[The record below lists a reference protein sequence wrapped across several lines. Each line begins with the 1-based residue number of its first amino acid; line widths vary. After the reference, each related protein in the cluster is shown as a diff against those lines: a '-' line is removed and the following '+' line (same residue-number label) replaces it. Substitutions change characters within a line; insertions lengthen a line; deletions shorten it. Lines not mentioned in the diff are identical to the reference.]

1 MSESSPSESV
11 RRSAPSRAG
20 REGEDA
26 RRRLFHAALTLF
38 AQKGFGNTST
48 RELAEAAGVNIAAIS
63 YYFGDKAG
71 LYRAVFFEP
80 MGMPEDDV
88 SHFDDPS
95 LSLREMLGRFYA
107 GFLEP
112 LRDPAAAA
120 LCTKLHFREM
130 VEPTGLWQQAMD
142 RMFAPMHEA
151 LLRQL
156 CHHLGLAR
164 QDAALFRLVSCLVGQ
179 GVHLHVG
186 RDCAER
192 LWPGLF
198 DGDAAIDAWSRTLV
212 DAGVAMVEAER
223 SRRAAVDCDDSTTQ
237 SRGLAET

>member
-1 MSESSPSESV
+1 MPDSSPLEPA
-11 RRSAPSRAG
+11 RRAASARAG
-20 REGEDA
+20 RDGEDA

-38 AQKGFGNTST
+38 AHKGFGNTST

-95 LSLREMLGRFYA
+95 LTLREMLGRFYA

-130 VEPTGLWQQAMD
+130 IEPTGLWQQAMD
-142 RMFAPMHEA
+142 RIFAPMHEA
-151 LLRQL
+151 LLKQL

-164 QDAALFRLVSCLVGQ
+164 PDAALFRLVSCLVGQ

-212 DAGVAMVEAER
+212 DAGVAMVESER
-223 SRRAAVDCDDSTTQ
+223 SRRAAPGRDDPLTS
-237 SRGLAET
+237 S

>member
-1 MSESSPSESV
+1 MPVSWSLDPA
-11 RRSAPSRAG
+11 RRAAPARPG
-20 REGEDA
+20 RDGEDA
-26 RRRLFHAALTLF
+26 RRRLFQAALTLF
-38 AQKGFGNTST
+38 AHKGFGNTST

-95 LSLREMLGRFYA
+95 LTLREMLGRFYA

-112 LRDPAAAA
+112 LRDPATAA

-130 VEPTGLWQQAMD
+130 IEPTGLWQQAMD
-142 RMFAPMHEA
+142 RIFAPMHEA
-151 LLRQL
+151 LLKQL

-164 QDAALFRLVSCLVGQ
+164 PDAALFRLGSCLVGQ

-198 DGDAAIDAWSRTLV
+198 DGHAAIDAWSRTLV
-212 DAGVAMVEAER
+212 DAGVAMVESER
-223 SRRAAVDCDDSTTQ
+223 ARRAAPGLDDPLTS
-237 SRGLAET
+237 S

>member
-1 MSESSPSESV
+1 MSDVPSYHSV
-11 RRSAPSRAG
+11 CRAAPARTG
-20 REGEDA
+20 RDGEDA
-26 RRRLFHAALTLF
+26 RKRLFQAALQLF
-38 AQKGFGNTST
+38 ARKGFGNTST

-80 MGMPEDDV
+80 MGVPEDDV
-88 SHFDDPS
+88 SYFDDPS
-95 LSLREMLGRFYA
+95 LSLREMLGRFYD

-156 CHHLGLAR
+156 CLHLGIAHP
-164 QDAALFRLVSCLVGQ
+164 DAALFRLASCLIGQ

-186 RDCAER
+186 RDCTER
-192 LWPGLF
+192 LWPGMF
-198 DGDAAIDAWSRTLV
+198 EGDAAIDRWSGTLV
-212 DAGVAMVEAER
+212 GSGLAMVEAER
-223 SRRAAVDCDDSTTQ
+223 LRRAAAAPGDPSL
-237 SRGLAET
+237 GL

>member
-1 MSESSPSESV
+1 MSNMPRQACARRPLPAQGV
-11 RRSAPSRAG
+11 RDG
-20 REGEDA
+20 DDA
-26 RRRLFHAALTLF
+26 RHRLFQAALQLF

-71 LYRAVFFEP
+71 LHRAVFFEP
-80 MGMPEDDV
+80 MGWPQDDV
-88 SHFDDPS
+88 SHFDDPA
-95 LSLREMLGRFYA
+95 LPLREMLGRFYG

-112 LRDPAAAA
+112 LRDPATAA

-142 RMFAPMHEA
+142 HLFAPMHSA

-156 CHHLGLAR
+156 CHHLGLAHP
-164 QDAALFRLVSCLVGQ
+164 DAALFRLASCLIGL

-186 RDCAER
+186 RDCTER

-198 DGDAAIDAWSRTLV
+198 DDDAAIDRWGRTLV
-212 DAGVAMVEAER
+212 DAGLAMVEAER
-223 SRRAAVDCDDSTTQ
+223 IRRAAPGQDACEA
-237 SRGLAET
+237 GL